1 MIVNILDKIDTF
13 MYYPVLII
21 ILVFGGFYFT
31 TRTRFVQI
39 RQFKESC
46 RLIAEKPHEEG
57 KVSSFHYFYIYKS
70 SVF

>member
-31 TRTRFVQI
+31 ARTRFVQI
-39 RQFKESC
+39 RQFWILPHHMGLTCSPL
-46 RLIAEKPHEEG
+46 LIIILLILVTVDWK
-57 KVSSFHYFYIYKS
+57 IL
-70 SVF
+70 